1 MHINGEAI
9 ILTEGVVVNVVV
21 PEFVSPSL
29 GIFDA
34 VRAGF
39 F

>member
-9 ILTEGVVVNVVV
+9 ILAEGVVVNVVV

-29 GIFDA
+29 SIFDA